1 MNSIHKMISTYY
13 YLKKMWNGFQQTR
26 NIPSGVESMFW
37 ALAHSWQPA
46 LTPGMLGFE

>member
-1 MNSIHKMISTYY
+1 MISTYH
-13 YLKKMWNGFQQTR
+13 YLNKMWNGSQQTR

-37 ALAHSWQPA
+37 ARVHSWQLA